1 MVAALQISII
11 IVIIIIIK
19 NVDEYLSDRDAD
31 QQVVPIILCC
41 HFMRLYV
48 LFACL
53 FLSIPSQC
61 DRDDREVK
69 LEIVFTC

>member
-1 MVAALQISII
+1 MVGALQISII
-11 IVIIIIIK
+11 IVIIIK
-19 NVDEYLSDRDAD
+19 NVDEYLSDHDAD
-31 QQVVPIILCC
+31 QPVVPIILCC

-69 LEIVFTC
+69 LETVFAC